1 MPLWGFTDANTAAPK
16 MRYILPKNPTRGP
29 VLYGNTTPGAFA
41 SASAIANSQQRAI
54 GVFGEDGNEAAKLRL
69 HNLPRPAHAGWV
81 KVIQNVGPLVGL
93 TKTAPGSGY
102 SNTDFIK
109 VTSSVANS
117 VFASANIVTDNIGA
131 IVSTNI
137 TSGGFKFTNVASL
150 TVAIRNTG
158 DTGAS
163 AGSGATF
170 TPVLGG
176 RAGRVQMETL
186 VAGGSMTLDGSDNAL
201 FPNT

>member
-1 MPLWGFTDANTAAPK
+1 MPLWGSKDQANNAPN
-16 MRYILPKNPTRGP
+16 MRYILPRSPLRGP
-29 VLYGNTTPGAFA
+29 ALYGNTVPGAFA
-41 SASAIANSQQRAI
+41 RSGSIANSQHSSI
-54 GVFGEDGNEAAKLRL
+54 GVFGEDANEAAKLRL
-69 HNLPRPAHAGWV
+69 HNLPRPAHAGWI
-81 KVIQNVGPLVGL
+81 KVAQHVGPLVGL
-93 TKTAPGSGY
+93 TKTAAGTGY

-109 VTSSVANS
+109 VSGGANT

-150 TVAIRNTG
+150 TVAVRNAG
-158 DTGAS
+158 DSGAS

-186 VAGGSMTLDGSDNAL
+186 VAGGSMTLDGSDNTL